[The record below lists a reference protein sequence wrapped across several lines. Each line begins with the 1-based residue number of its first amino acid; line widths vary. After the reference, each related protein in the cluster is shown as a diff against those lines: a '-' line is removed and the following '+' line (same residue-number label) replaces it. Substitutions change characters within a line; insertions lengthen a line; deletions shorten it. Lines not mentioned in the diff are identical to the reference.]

1 MAIFRQNI
9 QPVKSSGGVKLRQD
23 DLVIYQEQIDDI
35 ERTLRRLIKDA
46 QAKCVLLVDKD
57 GHLITRQGFT
67 QSLDTTALAALLAG
81 SFASTQ
87 EIARLVGEPEFSVLF
102 HQGKKDHIHIT
113 LVGERSILAV
123 IFDDRT
129 TIGMVRLYAKEI
141 AEDLNQILSSEKQ
154 EESQSKNEPGK
165 EVDTEFSSTVETR
178 LDDIFSDKY

>member
-1 MAIFRQNI
+1 
-9 QPVKSSGGVKLRQD
+9 VKLRQE
-23 DLVIYQEQIDDI
+23 DLVIYEEQLEKI
-35 ERTLRRLIKDA
+35 EKALSTLIKVA

-81 SFASTQ
+81 SFASTR

-113 LVGERSILAV
+113 LVGERTILAV

-129 TIGMVRLYAKEI
+129 TIGMIRLYASEVSTTL
-141 AEDLNQILSSEKQ
+141 DRILYFNHQHKPQ
-154 EESQSKNEPGK
+154 AQKQSKGES
-165 EVDTEFSSTVETR
+165 DSEFSTSLDSR
-178 LDDIFSDKY
+178 LDDVFSDKPEKEDVTRS